1 MHEDCSRRV
10 RKTVLRKSAPLPG
23 KYQAGDL
30 VCYRISRDEHS
41 GVSTWSTVSKI
52 IGFDNK
58 TVWVVHQG
66 VPVATSLARLRP
78 CTSAE
83 VLAFQ
88 VLNRGNL
95 QYEHT
100 EAERDQQRYI
110 DATGDVLVLDNPEEQ
125 PDEGIGIGS
134 PIQMEDAPPVPETAT
149 VERAVRRRVGST
161 REESRAVTVEEP
173 EDEQVDP
180 QEGIQEPMAEDTAVE
195 ADAEA
200 DADVTED
207 SALLLRAYASHFWT
221 GDQKGVWNSLPGQKE
236 YETLRVFFAD
246 RVESDQKVVQ
256 WRKRRKNFTSKKQKE
271 KHGKILVYHKCP
283 EDVQKE
289 LDKSREKEWA
299 KWKEFS
305 AAIIIDDAQYQEL
318 IREGHQVIP
327 TQWVELDKNHNK
339 RLLDPTV
346 EANTRA
352 GWL

>member
-1 MHEDCSRRV
+1 MKALE
-10 RKTVLRKSAPLPG
+10 SAH
-23 KYQAGDL
+23 
-30 VCYRISRDEHS
+30 R
-41 GVSTWSTVSKI
+41 SK
-52 IGFDNK
+52 
-58 TVWVVHQG
+58 W
-66 VPVATSLARLRP
+66 
-78 CTSAE
+78 
-83 VLAFQ
+83 
-88 VLNRGNL
+88 
-95 QYEHT
+95 
-100 EAERDQQRYI
+100 
-110 DATGDVLVLDNPEEQ
+110 
-125 PDEGIGIGS
+125 
-134 PIQMEDAPPVPETAT
+134 EDAPPVPETAT

-195 ADAEA
+195 ADTEA

-221 GDQKGVWNSLPGQKE
+221 GDQKGVWNSLPGEKE

-346 EANTRA
+346 EAKYKSRLVVR
-352 GWL
+352 GDLREG